1 MEHFIFNIIKPI
13 IAHINLAV
21 FALGLACTLWLW
33 QYSRKKDSRQLRNYV
48 PTIWTSLGILGTF
61 VSIVYALTGKG
72 VNLQNINQLVM
83 SIVPAFETSIIGIS
97 GAIISSICAKIAYAR
112 EDYKAD
118 KEYRDQYK
126 GTPEE
131 HIGDINEHIK
141 RLLDVT
147 QSQHKELIDES
158 KMQRTLGEKLIT
170 DFATSLKDFYD
181 KLYQEEKQRAQEMVD
196 HYLTG
201 INQLIMSTHGTIKDK
216 FETLFTEHSESLIKL
231 MNSEDEKFK
240 KYTNDIITTL
250 NTNSQEIINTIA
262 NIGSNEIDTLGTM
275 TDTQKEL
282 LQTVVDDNKAGLAQ
296 IVTQNNSGISSVS
309 QDAAQNLTN
318 IAKEFTALIGTLK
331 ISFGELT
338 QSLPNS
344 IEQIKQSLVQTIQ
357 KLADEKFEVL
367 TESHK
372 EFISGLLQ
380 QVETFDQ
387 QISKQSAENQK
398 DWSKAVNAHLAKML
412 NQVDVDV
419 KNHVTV
425 MQTTSQGLNSE
436 LLSIIDS
443 LKESTTNY
451 TSIVKQ
457 ITTLV
462 NALKN
467 ETNAT
472 EVFANSIT
480 STGTQLTSIQELLT
494 DIANKNLQLRQELAQ
509 WKRTHKQVKVDT
521 QNGTKEC
528 PNCKAENPIDAS
540 FCRKCATSFWEC
552 EPIDDRK
559 SKKSGD

>member
-1 MEHFIFNIIKPI
+1 MDKAIII
-13 IAHINLAV
+13 
-21 FALGLACTLWLW
+21 TLLFDFGVLVIGSLLSIHLW
-33 QYSRKKDSRQLRNYV
+33 RYSNEKKSRPLRNYI

-61 VSIVYALTGKG
+61 ISIVITLRGGNVDWTD
-72 VNLQNINQLVM
+72 IDQLVK
-83 SIVPAFETSIIGIS
+83 SIVPAFETSIIGII
-97 GAIISSICAKIAYAR
+97 GAIFLSIRIKKNNAK
-112 EDYKAD
+112 EDFETD
-118 KEYRDQYK
+118 EQYK
-126 GTPEE
+126 EKYVATPEE
-131 HIGDINEHIK
+131 LIGDINNQTK
-141 RLLDVT
+141 QLLAVT
-147 QSQHKELIDES
+147 QSQHKEAMEES
-158 KMQRTLGEKLIT
+158 RLQRSLAERLIT
-170 DFATSLKDFYD
+170 EFTTNLKDFYD

-240 KYTNDIITTL
+240 KFTNDIITTL

-309 QDAAQNLTN
+309 QEAVQNLTN

-344 IEQIKQSLVQTIQ
+344 IEQIKQRLVKTIQ
-357 KLADEKFEVL
+357 ELADEKFEVL

-398 DWSKAVNAHLAKML
+398 DWSKAVNAHLTKML
-412 NQVDVDV
+412 NQVDEDV

-559 SKKSGD
+559 SNKSGD

>member
-1 MEHFIFNIIKPI
+1 MDKAIII
-13 IAHINLAV
+13 
-21 FALGLACTLWLW
+21 TLLFDFGVLVIGSLLSIHLW
-33 QYSRKKDSRQLRNYV
+33 RYSNEKKSRPLRNYI

-61 VSIVYALTGKG
+61 ISIVITLRGGNVDWTD
-72 VNLQNINQLVM
+72 IDQLVK
-83 SIVPAFETSIIGIS
+83 SIVPAFETSIIGII
-97 GAIISSICAKIAYAR
+97 GAIFLSIRIKKNNAK
-112 EDYKAD
+112 EDFETD
-118 KEYRDQYK
+118 EQYK
-126 GTPEE
+126 EKYVATPEE
-131 HIGDINEHIK
+131 LIGDINNQTK
-141 RLLDVT
+141 QLLAVT
-147 QSQHKELIDES
+147 QSQHKEAMEES
-158 KMQRTLGEKLIT
+158 RLQRSLAERLIT
-170 DFATSLKDFYD
+170 EFTTNLKDFYD

-231 MNSEDEKFK
+231 MDSEDENFK
-240 KYTNDIITTL
+240 EFTNDIITTL

-309 QDAAQNLTN
+309 QEATQNLTN

-344 IEQIKQSLVQTIQ
+344 IEQIKQRLVKTIQ
-357 KLADEKFEVL
+357 ELADEKFEVL

-398 DWSKAVNAHLAKML
+398 DWSKAVNAHLTKML
-412 NQVDVDV
+412 NQVDEDV

-559 SKKSGD
+559 SNKSGD